1 MRWNDTLKK
10 NDDYLSIFDFL
21 KTNSMTMNQ
30 Y

>member
-10 NDDYLSIFDFL
+10 IDDHLSIFDFL
-21 KTNSMTMNQ
+21 KTNSMEIKQ